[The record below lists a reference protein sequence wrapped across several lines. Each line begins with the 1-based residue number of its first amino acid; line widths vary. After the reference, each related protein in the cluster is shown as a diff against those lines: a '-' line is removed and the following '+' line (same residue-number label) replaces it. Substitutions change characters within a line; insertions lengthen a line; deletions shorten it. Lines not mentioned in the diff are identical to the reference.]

1 MPKLNIDTSTLPLD
15 IDSLRKNIVRGRIF
29 DQQLRVFF
37 QAHPDAT
44 VISLGAG
51 LSTQFSRVDNGRLR
65 WFDVDLSAVIQVKS
79 SLLPQNERYWLYGC
93 SLTNPKWLNAVSWS
107 INEPVI
113 IIREGV
119 LNFIEP
125 EAARVFFQKIAEK
138 FPTQTQI
145 IFDYVHPL
153 IVRIANKSNY
163 VRRLRVGIVTD
174 AFGGLFSV
182 VVA

>member
-1 MPKLNIDTSTLPLD
+1 M
-15 IDSLRKNIVRGRIF
+15 
-29 DQQLRVFF
+29 
-37 QAHPDAT
+37 
-44 VISLGAG
+44 
-51 LSTQFSRVDNGRLR
+51 
-65 WFDVDLSAVIQVKS
+65 
-79 SLLPQNERYWLYGC
+79 
-93 SLTNPKWLNAVSWS
+93 
-107 INEPVI
+107 

-125 EAARVFFQKIAEK
+125 EAVKVFFQKIAEK

-163 VRRLRVGIVTD
+163 VRRLPVGIVTD

-182 VVA
+182 VVG